1 MIKED
6 YVSFETAKLLK
17 ERGFEC
23 EKNSITAMYNELG
36 VFLPLS
42 TAAEELYR
50 DYNDFDE
57 YDYIAPT
64 LQMAM
69 KWLRV
74 VHNIQIVVNRYPA
87 AINAEARKP
96 WYTEIV
102 ILKPVN
108 EVDEEFD
115 LEDDYNT
122 YEEAC
127 EAAIKYCLENLI

>member
-6 YVSFETAKLLK
+6 YISFETAKLLK
-17 ERGFEC
+17 EKGFEC
-23 EKNSITAMYNELG
+23 EKNSTTAMYNELG

-64 LQMAM
+64 FQMAM
-69 KWLRV
+69 KWLRE
-74 VHNIQIVVNRYPA
+74 VHGLQCDIGYDDLDWFWNIISIDKTVS
-87 AINAEARKP
+87 I
-96 WYTEIV
+96 
-102 ILKPVN
+102 
-108 EVDEEFD
+108 
-115 LEDDYNT
+115 EDRPKLIKDGLAGYKT